1 VPIDVDAVLTEHRLR
16 RNRHGN
22 GRLLKQEIDCALLRG
37 HTLNL
42 TDDRRRGRRTDHSER
57 TATFGS
63 TRAGAELPF
72 MVVRGLMNECR
83 KLGMRKGFANDDF
96 WVLGFVLQRQF

>member
-1 VPIDVDAVLTEHRLR
+1 MGAVRYRRLHEQLIVADRADHLAIDVDAVLTEHRLR
-16 RNRHGN
+16 RNRAGT

-42 TDDRRRGRRTDHSER
+42 TDDRRRGQRTDHSER

-63 TRAGAELPF
+63 TSAGAERPF
-72 MVVRGLMNECR
+72 MGQT
-83 KLGMRKGFANDDF
+83 
-96 WVLGFVLQRQF
+96 QRAVYV